1 MASHVSLQVTRL
13 GVQLLTAGEIAGEN
27 LVVLT
32 DVRLGRRIFPDQ
44 NEQTFFKSS
53 VETSSN
59 GTGGSEQLQKLLSQT
74 VIPLHC
80 Q

>member
-32 DVRLGRRIFPDQ
+32 DVRLGRRIFPDK
-44 NEQTFFKSS
+44 NEQTVFKNS
-53 VETSSN
+53 VET
-59 GTGGSEQLQKLLSQT
+59 
-74 VIPLHC
+74 
-80 Q
+80 